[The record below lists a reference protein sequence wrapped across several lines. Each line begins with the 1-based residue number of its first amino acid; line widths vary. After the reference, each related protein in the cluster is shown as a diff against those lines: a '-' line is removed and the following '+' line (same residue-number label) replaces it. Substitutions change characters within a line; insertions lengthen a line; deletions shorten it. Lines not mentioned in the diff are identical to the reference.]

1 MSYEYDGT
9 ITEEQY
15 EYIIGFIEKCNSL
28 GGFRSKVREILDD
41 EYKSFAA
48 GEITAEEC
56 AERIQSRME
65 IYLSE
70 NS

>member
-1 MSYEYDGT
+1 VG
-9 ITEEQY
+9 
-15 EYIIGFIEKCNSL
+15 
-28 GGFRSKVREILDD
+28 EILDD

-48 GEITAEEC
+48 GEVTAEEC